1 MSVLMHLR
9 RSWDSFANKDALY
22 AICKDPQKVGR
33 WDRAEFMASGE
44 MEVARVLD
52 YVTKLGINPDFSG
65 EALDF
70 GCGVGRLTQP
80 LARRFSR
87 CWGLDISSKMIEI
100 ARTMNTQ
107 NLPCC
112 FSENREASLAL
123 FADGTLS
130 FIYSNIVLQ
139 HIPPQYSV
147 QYLKEFVRVLRPDGV
162 LVFQVIDSLKAPFGV
177 RWKYRIRLRS
187 RIKLLVG
194 IGQLTCMYCIPEARV
209 RAALLPAH
217 VRDVAFT
224 NATLSNFDGDLIY
237 LGHEPSSGY
246 ISKQYCVTRN

>member
-9 RSWDSFANKDALY
+9 RSWDSFANKMLCTQFARIRKRSGAGTALSSWR
-22 AICKDPQKVGR
+22 VGR
-33 WDRAEFMASGE
+33 WRWQGCRD
-44 MEVARVLD
+44 
-52 YVTKLGINPDFSG
+52 VTKLGINPDFSG

-100 ARTMNTQ
+100 ARTMNTE
-107 NLPCC
+107 LALL
-112 FSENREASLAL
+112 FFENREASLAL